1 MRLVTVLI
9 VMVFGFCAT
18 LTFASSDKV
27 YKSVDANGRV
37 VYSQSP
43 PAANAVGSASA
54 AKVMEFNNL
63 PASPLSA
70 ETLKFRA
77 DMEKNIATKAAAG
90 FAPPAYAGA
99 VLYSAKWCG
108 YCKVAKAYL
117 QKGGHAYQELDID
130 TPEGM
135 RSFVQ
140 VLPKSGI
147 PVLIKDGKRLNGFN
161 QQAYDQFFKASR

>member
-1 MRLVTVLI
+1 MRLVTVLS

-18 LTFASSDKV
+18 LTLAASDKV

-43 PAANAVGSASA
+43 PAASPVDSASA

-90 FAPPAYAGA
+90 FAPPAYPGA

-108 YCKVAKAYL
+108 YCKVAKVYL

-147 PVLIKDGKRLNGFN
+147 PVLIKDGKRLNGFS

>member
-1 MRLVTVLI
+1 MRLATVVNL
-9 VMVFGFCAT
+9 VVVGLCTTAGLAAT
-18 LTFASSDKV
+18 DKV
-27 YKSVDANGRV
+27 YKSVDTNGSV

-43 PAANAVGSASA
+43 STANPANSSGVG
-54 AKVMEFNNL
+54 KVMEFHNL

-77 DMEKNIATKAAAG
+77 DMEKSIAVKTAAG
-90 FAPPAYAGA
+90 FAPPAYSGA

-108 YCKVAKAYL
+108 YCKIAKAYL

-135 RSFVQ
+135 RSFVH

-147 PVLIKDGKRLNGFN
+147 PVLVKDGKRLNGFN
-161 QQAYDQFFKASR
+161 QQAYDQFFKVKR